1 MSFDK
6 LIDSAKFDAAMT
18 ASADAIRA
26 KTGGTAKIPW
36 DETTGLANAISGIT
50 FKTQSKSVT
59 PKASSQTIKPDSGYN
74 GLSQVTVNGDSDLK
88 ASNIAKGVN
97 IFGVTGTL
105 ESGTQVATGTFAPTA
120 SQLMTRP
127 TTVNGIPFKPTRVIF
142 FVADD
147 SVTGWGDGILF
158 GDSEGNIFTCRYT
171 IAEYDEDEEEWYYY
185 TEVGTFDGDILYTGG
200 GFQIQLNSDGFTIKS
215 SSDGEYDK
223 CFLHYSTVYRY
234 IAIG

>member
-1 MSFDK
+1 MAFDK
-6 LIDSAKFDAAMT
+6 LIDSAKFDAAIT

-105 ESGTQVATGTFAPTA
+105 ESGAKATGTFKGTDTDICWKPITI
-120 SQLMTRP
+120 SGL
-127 TTVNGIPFKPTRVIF
+127 PFKPTRVIF
-142 FVADD
+142 FID
-147 SVTGWGDGILF
+147 SNGSDLGMDYGILY
-158 GDSEGNIFTCRYT
+158 GDSDGQFCLSKGYEEYYDEETE
-171 IAEYDEDEEEWYYY
+171 EYDGYNY
-185 TEVGTFDGDILYTGG
+185 TFFRTA
-200 GFQIQLNSDGFTIKS
+200 SDGFSITMNSGGFTIS
-215 SSDGEYDK
+215 ATNDEEYGEFSTHSDHTYK
-223 CFLHYSTVYRY
+223 Y
-234 IAIG
+234 IALG